1 MDEWHNTKKWFRE
14 RRWGRAFLYF
24 ELAYV
29 FVLFLS
35 AWFNFGLFAH
45 LVVGQFIIITIYY
58 LTGIIVGIYLK
69 KTGQLPVD
77 EREKE
82 SLRQKLAYRFNSRF
96 FYHSLEVID
105 ILLGVGVAEGAFS
118 QDYVDF
124 FSSNNSFN
132 PLHAIIGYIGLAYFF
147 LIMSMVVS
155 LLMSWRNGVRNSSFL
170 TIITAVILLICF
182 PAHWLN
188 YILGIVVAAITLF
201 IYYQNKL

>member
-1 MDEWHNTKKWFRE
+1 MDEWYNTKKWFRE

-29 FVLFLS
+29 VVLFLS

-69 KTGQLPVD
+69 KAGKLPVD
-77 EREKE
+77 ESEKE

-96 FYHSLEVID
+96 FYHSLELLNL
-105 ILLGVGVAEGAFS
+105 LLGIGVAVRAFS
-118 QDYVDF
+118 QAYVEF
-124 FSSNNSFN
+124 FSSNNSFD
-132 PLHAIIGYIGLAYFF
+132 PIHAIVGYIGMAYFF
-147 LIMSMVVS
+147 FIMGMTIS
-155 LLMSWRNGVRNSSFL
+155 LLMSWRNGVRNCSFL
-170 TIITAVILLICF
+170 TIITAVILLICL

-188 YILGIVVAAITLF
+188 YLLGIVVAAVTLF
-201 IYYQNKL
+201 LYYQNKL